1 LRQGLRVIK
10 KVVELQ
16 GLKKLKVNHNT
27 RNTVIN
33 NAKQASNADIE
44 EARKTFRMM
53 NNTTHYATSYGM
65 SPQKQADSE
74 ILNYKGF
81 HQLSIVQILKPE
93 VLRVLD
99 HWLKINDVDE
109 FKRRIYTTIRDMYTI
124 IKN

>member
-1 LRQGLRVIK
+1 MLNIFFLRQGLRVIK

-53 NNTTHYATSYGM
+53 NNTTHNATSYGM

-81 HQLSIVQILKPE
+81 HQLSIV
-93 VLRVLD
+93 
-99 HWLKINDVDE
+99 
-109 FKRRIYTTIRDMYTI
+109 
-124 IKN
+124 